1 MKKTMIV
8 KTALAMLLL
17 LVCGGTVVAQN
28 QKKGQKT
35 PQVVKVE
42 ISDKVKE
49 AVKDKF
55 ITPDGK
61 IVEKKEKS
69 SAGKELLKAKSEV
82 FDDKGNVN
90 TTKVYDAV
98 EKMPEFAPCTYDITN
113 YVRKDDQFVRETKTI
128 NNPGGQNGLMMF
140 LNHNVKY
147 PSIAEENG
155 IQGRVVCKFVVE
167 RDGSI
172 TEVTVARSVD
182 PVLDKE
188 AVRVLKS
195 MPKWIPGMQDGK
207 PVRVQYTVP
216 VTFKLQ

>member
-17 LVCGGTVVAQN
+17 LACGSNVEAQT
-28 QKKGQKT
+28 QKR
-35 PQVVKVE
+35 QVKKLAQSVKLSPSKAV
-42 ISDKVKE
+42 SKQSADSVKE
-49 AVKDKF
+49 M
-55 ITPDGK
+55 
-61 IVEKKEKS
+61 
-69 SAGKELLKAKSEV
+69 LKAKEMIVDETPRNNGETV
-82 FDDKGNVN
+82 FDV
-90 TTKVYDAV
+90 V
-98 EKMPEFAPCTYDITN
+98 ERMPEFAPCTYDITH

-155 IQGRVVCKFVVE
+155 IQGRVICKFVVE

-172 TEVTVARSVD
+172 TEVKVSKSVD
-182 PVLDKE
+182 PSLDKE

>member
-1 MKKTMIV
+1 MKKTMIM

-17 LVCGGTVVAQN
+17 LACGSNVEAQT
-28 QKKGQKT
+28 QKR
-35 PQVVKVE
+35 QVKKLAQSVKLSPSKAV
-42 ISDKVKE
+42 SKQSADSVKE
-49 AVKDKF
+49 M
-55 ITPDGK
+55 
-61 IVEKKEKS
+61 
-69 SAGKELLKAKSEV
+69 LKAKEMIVDETPRNNGETV
-82 FDDKGNVN
+82 FDV
-90 TTKVYDAV
+90 V
-98 EKMPEFAPCTYDITN
+98 ERMPEFAPCTYDITY

-155 IQGRVVCKFVVE
+155 IQGRVICKFVVE

-172 TEVTVARSVD
+172 TEVKVAKSVD
-182 PVLDKE
+182 PSLDKE